1 MATLFDGDDKLFK
14 GLITSSK
21 VYGEYGCG
29 LSTIW
34 AAKETNSLICSVD
47 TSKEWVEKVTNE
59 LSLDEQKRVG
69 IHHIDVGECHNWGFP
84 RSYKYRHNFIKYIES
99 IWCRKTKPDLILI
112 DGRFRVSCFLMSLL
126 NANEGAH
133 IIFDDYINREY
144 YHVVE
149 EYVDVEKIYGRQAL
163 FIVPP
168 KNKLKLTRI
177 KQEIE
182 HFLFVLN

>member
-1 MATLFDGDDKLFK
+1 MAVLFDGDDKLFK
-14 GLITSSK
+14 ELIKSSK

-34 AAKETNSLICSVD
+34 AAKETNSLVCSVD
-47 TSKEWVEKVTNE
+47 TSKEWIDKVNND
-59 LSLDEQKRVG
+59 LSLDQQKRVI

-84 RSYKYRHNFIKYIES
+84 KSYKYRHNFIKYIES
-99 IWCRKTKPDLILI
+99 IWIRKPTPDLILI

-126 NANEGAH
+126 SASEGAH
-133 IIFDDYINREY
+133 IIFDDYVNRHH

-168 KNKLKLTRI
+168 KNKLKLTNI
-177 KQEIE
+177 TEEIE
-182 HFLFVLN
+182 KFLFVLN